1 MRDHGGIGAGSAAR
15 RDRDGAAGSDPSAIG
30 PFDEAPPHP
39 SSDPLPDPSPDEFWL
54 PADGRGWACGDAG
67 ASGPADP
74 TANAATTPSARGR
87 WLALRRDAVRRCG
100 TLAGACGALAGA
112 CGRLASDAVLPPAC
126 VACGGAAR
134 AHGGLCAPCWGRVR
148 WIERPFCER
157 TGAPMAVDLGPGAC
171 SPLAIALDPPYERA
185 RAAAMYDHLARR
197 LVHRLKYEDD
207 TAVAPWMAR
216 WMARAG
222 RTLLVEC
229 DAVVPVPLH
238 GARRVARGF
247 NQSAELARR
256 LASDARRP
264 MLPGALLRPKATR
277 QQVGL
282 GHAARRR
289 NVAGA
294 FAVPPEMR
302 GVLAGKRVLLVD
314 DVVTTGATVAA
325 AARALLRGGA
335 GAVDVLTFARVD
347 HGDDGT
353 AFAEAIAGRG
363 EPEPARIAAND

>member
-1 MRDHGGIGAGSAAR
+1 MAECGEIGAERTPGGLPGSTPDDAWWPV
-15 RDRDGAAGSDPSAIG
+15 GAAPAPATAEAVALRDP
-30 PFDEAPPHP
+30 FPP
-39 SSDPLPDPSPDEFWL
+39 
-54 PADGRGWACGDAG
+54 A
-67 ASGPADP
+67 
-74 TANAATTPSARGR
+74 GR
-87 WLALRRDAVRRCG
+87 WLAMRRDATRLCRS
-100 TLAGACGALAGA
+100 LAAGCGAAARAG
-112 CGRLASDAVLPPAC
+112 GRFAADALLPPSC
-126 VACGGAAR
+126 VSCGAASR

-157 TGAPMAVDLGPGAC
+157 TGAPMAVDLGPGAL
-171 SPLAIALDPPYERA
+171 SPLAITLDPPYERA
-185 RAAAMYDHLARR
+185 RAVAMYDHLARR

-222 RTLLVEC
+222 RSLLS
-229 DAVVPVPLH
+229 DADVIVPVPLH
-238 GARRVARGF
+238 RGRRVARGF

-256 LASDARRP
+256 LAAEARRP
-264 MLPGALLRPKATR
+264 MLADALIRARATR

-294 FAVPPEMR
+294 FVVPDGAR
-302 GVLAGKRVLLVD
+302 GTIGGARVLLVD
-314 DVVTTGATVAA
+314 DVLTTGATVAA
-325 AARALLRGGA
+325 ASRALLRAGA

-353 AFAEAIAGRG
+353 AFAEAVEGWG
-363 EPEPARIAAND
+363 AAND